1 MKRLLIAVAL
11 VLAST
16 AAFAEMADRNVLV
29 TPAGIVYSVE
39 QATPSSSANVDAT
52 TILML
57 SVQQGTDLPQYM
69 TVPETLKSGYNFGGT
84 LVYDADTKT
93 LFVMWV
99 HAPNFMSTELL
110 LAAYRD
116 GKWQPAISIDNA
128 DYHLRTNL
136 QLGITRRVA
145 QLQKDGSY
153 ADRPALL
160 LHALWWDESATGN
173 EARYALLNVEKGA
186 VTSIEKHSLE
196 EFVDPAS
203 EPEAQDG
210 ETFNKSILSH
220 PAIVSSPAQ
229 NSVDLVF
236 GDPLKNSIHTVTLHP
251 IADVRIHI
259 PIGIGGGGHP
269 SIHAP
274 KEFPTDWDG
283 PVTVFEHG
291 DTLLFANTTEKT
303 VNYLT
308 YSGGTWSDVKS
319 IALSPKLAA
328 DAAIAAVDKMVQASQ

>member
-1 MKRLLIAVAL
+1 MKRLLIAFAI

-29 TPAGIVYSVE
+29 SPAGIVYTIE
-39 QATPSSSANVDAT
+39 QAMPSASANVDAS
-52 TILML
+52 TILTL
-57 SVQQGTDLPQYM
+57 SVQQGTDAPQFM
-69 TVPETLKSGYNFGGT
+69 VVPETLQSGYHFGGT
-84 LVYDADTKT
+84 LAYDADSKT

-110 LAAYRD
+110 LATYRD

-128 DYHLRTNL
+128 AYHLRTNL
-136 QLGITRRVA
+136 QLGITRRVS
-145 QLQKDGSY
+145 QLQKDGTY

-160 LHALWWDESATGN
+160 LHALWWDDSGSGQ
-173 EARYALLNVEKGA
+173 EARYALLNVEKG
-186 VTSIEKHSLE
+186 VVSSIEKHSLE

-203 EPEAQDG
+203 EPETQDG

-269 SIHAP
+269 GIHAP
-274 KEFPTDWDG
+274 KDFASDWTG
-283 PVTVFEHG
+283 LVTVIGHG
-291 DTLLFANTTEKT
+291 DSLLFANTTDKA

-308 YSGGTWSDVKS
+308 YSDGKWSDVKS
-319 IALSPKLAA
+319 IALSQKLSAE
-328 DAAIAAVDKMVQASQ
+328 AAIAAVDKMVQASQ